1 MFRVDPTHRNDQGAI
16 MDLPADA
23 IFPAVPDAEEL
34 DPYSATVIAAVTRI
48 APAVVGI
55 TALDRA
61 GKPIGTGSGFV
72 ITPDGFIITNHHVVE
87 RAAALRVSLHDPDT
101 EADEPHPEDASAVL
115 SARLVGSDPDTDL
128 AVLRVVGARLPV
140 AELGVSARLRPGQ
153 LVIAVGNPLGFT
165 HTVTAGVV
173 SALGRAMRAA
183 NGRLL
188 EHVIQTDAALNPGNS
203 GGPLVDGRGRVVGV
217 NTMMIAGAQNLCFA
231 IPIDVAIAI
240 ATRLMATGRIRR
252 AWLGVSCAQTPLTRR
267 QQRHFAL
274 AQTTAARVVEVES
287 NSPAAKAG
295 LVRGDL
301 LIALAGVPIGGPDDL
316 HRVLLDERIGQAT
329 TASVL
334 RGVARSE
341 LAVVPG
347 ERG

>member
-1 MFRVDPTHRNDQGAI
+1 
-16 MDLPADA
+16 MDLPADST
-23 IFPAVPDAEEL
+23 FPVPQEAEDL

-61 GKPIGTGSGFV
+61 GKPVGTGSGFV

-101 EADEPHPEDASAVL
+101 EAEDPHAEDSSAVL
-115 SARLVGSDPDTDL
+115 TARLVGSDPDTDL

-183 NGRLL
+183 NGRLM

-240 ATRLMATGRIRR
+240 ATRLMASGRIRR

-274 AQTTAARVVEVES
+274 TQATAARVIEVES
-287 NSPAAKAG
+287 GSPAATAG

-301 LIALAGVPIGGPDDL
+301 LIALDGVPVDGPDAL
-316 HRVLLDERIGQAT
+316 HRVLLDERIGKAT
-329 TASVL
+329 TATLL
-334 RGVARSE
+334 RGYARTE
-341 LAVVPG
+341 LAVTPG